1 MTNSFSQGKVWR
13 AAASVRKLEDLPSGI
28 DGFYKN
34 MGGFFLRQVPRRTLL
49 MKRAAN
55 ILKLEKHFSTL
66 NNAELQ
72 LRADSFRE
80 IFLLGREKESDID
93 MAFAY
98 VREVAWRVK
107 KMKPYQVQV
116 AGGLAIEK
124 GYIAEMSTGEGKTL
138 TATMPAV
145 LAGWRGRGCHVM
157 TTNNYLACRDAEEM
171 APIYEF
177 CGLTVTGIEDSLP
190 PEKRP
195 AAYQADITYCTN
207 KDVAADFLRDQL
219 SCGHGAGGTMSLLAN
234 ISHVKQKENMTT
246 LRGLECAIVDEADS
260 VLIDDGVTP
269 LLISGE
275 SDNAE
280 LHDAYT
286 QAAYLAKLFL
296 EDEHYTANHRFREIT
311 LTKKGKALLN
321 EEAPKFGGL
330 WMGQVRRQE
339 LLVQALV
346 ARHFFILNKQYII
359 DDGKIVIV
367 DESTGRLMPDRFW
380 REGMHQAVE
389 AKEGVEVNPG
399 KETYARIS
407 FQKFFRLYK
416 KLSGMSGTASE
427 AKSEFFYF
435 YQRQVV
441 GIPTHR
447 KCIRKM
453 YGDKIFLS
461 EEAKFKALIKEVEEK
476 HKTGRAVL
484 VGTGSIK
491 DSETVSELLTEASLE
506 HEVLNARYHEQEA
519 EIVKRAGI
527 TGKIT
532 VATNMAGRGTDIKLS
547 EATKKA
553 GGLHVI
559 ATEHFDSS
567 RIDRQLYGRASRQGD
582 PGSAIS
588 LISLSDPL
596 IIKNLGFIGKLC
608 SWSLRPLGQR
618 VRIPGAILIFK
629 LAQYFSVK
637 QGRRQRKGVLKSDK
651 WLESNLGFAGKE
663 HD

>member
-1 MTNSFSQGKVWR
+1 MTSFSQGKVWR

-28 DGFYKN
+28 DGVYKN
-34 MGGFFLRQVPRRTLL
+34 IGGFFLRQVPRKTIL
-49 MKRAAN
+49 MKRAKG
-55 ILKLEKHFSTL
+55 ILALEKHFTDLSDD
-66 NNAELQ
+66 ELKVKAKGFQ
-72 LRADSFRE
+72 E
-80 IFLLGREKESDID
+80 IFLLGREKDEDLD
-93 MAFAY
+93 MAFAF

-107 KMKPYQVQV
+107 GMKPYQVQV

-145 LAGWRGRGCHVM
+145 IAGWRGRGCHVM

-177 CGLTVTGIEDSLP
+177 CGLTVAGIEDSLP
-190 PEKRP
+190 PDKRP

-219 SCGHGAGGTMSLLAN
+219 SCGHGAGGTVSLLSQ
-234 ISHVKQKENMTT
+234 ISHVKQKESVTT
-246 LRGLECAIVDEADS
+246 LRGLECVIVDEADS

-275 SDNAE
+275 SDNPQ

-286 QAAYLAKLFL
+286 QASHLSKLFL
-296 EDEHYTANHRFREIT
+296 EGEHYTADQKFRDIR
-311 LTKKGKALLN
+311 LTKTGKALLD
-321 EEAPKFGGL
+321 EEGPKFGGL
-330 WMGQVRRQE
+330 WMGQVRRRE

-346 ARHFFILNKQYII
+346 AKHFFIKNKEYII

-441 GIPTHR
+441 RIPTNR
-447 KCIRKM
+447 KCLRKM

-461 EEAKFKALIKEVEEK
+461 EEAKFKALVKEVEEK
-476 HKTGRAVL
+476 HKAGRAVL

-491 DSETVSELLTEASLE
+491 DSETVSELLNKEGLE
-506 HEVLNARYHEQEA
+506 HEVLNARFHEDEA
-519 EIVKRAGI
+519 EIVKRAGVS
-527 TGKIT
+527 GKIT

-547 EATKKA
+547 DATKQA
-553 GGLHVI
+553 GGLHVV

-588 LISLSDPL
+588 LISFKDPL
-596 IIKNLGFIGKLC
+596 IVKNLGFIGKLC
-608 SWSLRPLGQR
+608 GFFLRPLGQR